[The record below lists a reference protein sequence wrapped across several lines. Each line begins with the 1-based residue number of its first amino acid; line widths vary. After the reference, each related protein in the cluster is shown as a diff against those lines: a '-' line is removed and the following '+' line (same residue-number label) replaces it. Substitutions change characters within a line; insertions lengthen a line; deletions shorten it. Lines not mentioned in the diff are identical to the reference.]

1 MKYAV
6 IKTSGR
12 QYKISQDEEI
22 IVDKI
27 EGKEGDKVVF
37 NEVLLIVDDKKI
49 TLGTPKIAKAKVT
62 AEILKQEKGKKI
74 RIAKFK
80 AKSRYRRVMGFR
92 AQLTRL
98 KIKKISSS

>member
-12 QYKISQDEEI
+12 QYKICQDEEI
-22 IVDKI
+22 VVDKM

-37 NEVLLIVDDKKI
+37 DEILLIVDDKKI
-49 TLGTPKIAKAKVT
+49 IIGTPKITKAKVM
-62 AEILKQEKGKKI
+62 AEIVKQDRGEKI
-74 RIAKFK
+74 RVAKFK
-80 AKSRYRRVMGFR
+80 AKSRYRKVMGFR
-92 AQLTRL
+92 AYLTRL

>member
-12 QYKISQDEEI
+12 QYKICQDEEI
-22 IVDKI
+22 VVDQI
-27 EGKEGDKVVF
+27 EGKKGDKVIF
-37 NEVLLIVDDKKI
+37 NEVLLIVDEKEVI
-49 TLGTPKIAKAKVT
+49 IGTPKISKAKVT
-62 AEILKQEKGKKI
+62 AEILKQEKGEKI

-92 AQLTRL
+92 ARLTRL